1 MLAHRALLSVPLR
14 SGGSSVFPSVQS
26 ERDDARIGDVR
37 QFVTEVERLA
47 AQVPGGGPPPRF
59 DRITGPDRTGTA
71 FAVVDAVGRFTDIGL
86 HSAWWLALG
95 PAGVAEA
102 LLEALATAR
111 LKAALVPMIL
121 RHAAS
126 SKLVIEQHTLGDGF
140 LDAAGGRIAEAGRL
154 IDDAGPEP
162 PAVRVIAGTRGLFRL
177 HLRGNRIERAEV
189 TGVPDTDLL
198 VADAREVLASGYATD
213 DRGAR

>member
-1 MLAHRALLSVPLR
+1 M
-14 SGGSSVFPSVQS
+14 FPSVQS
-26 ERDDARIGDVR
+26 ERDDARIGDAR
-37 QFVTEVERLA
+37 QFITEVERLA
-47 AQVPGGGPPPRF
+47 AQVPGGGPPPRL
-59 DRITGPDRTGTA
+59 DRITGPDRSGTA
-71 FAVVDAVGRFTDIGL
+71 FAVVDALGRFVDIGL

-95 PAGVAEA
+95 PAGVADA

-121 RHAAS
+121 RHAMSPMLA
-126 SKLVIEQHTLGDGF
+126 VEQHTVRDGF

-162 PAVRVIAGTRGLFRL
+162 PAVRVITGTRGLFHL
-177 HLRGNRIERAEV
+177 HLRGNRIDRAEV

-198 VADAREVLASGYATD
+198 VADAREVLASAYATD
-213 DRGAR
+213 HRGTR